1 MPHVSWRVQSYI
13 STLQYDQKWES
24 FMTLD
29 IGPPLAC
36 DDERMAKASVLGNGR
51 AGIKN
56 PDLIDF
62 KSP

>member
-1 MPHVSWRVQSYI
+1 
-13 STLQYDQKWES
+13 
-24 FMTLD
+24 MTLD